1 MSAKEIGS
9 KLVRIDESTPLNVKL
24 GVAIA
29 VLFFFMGVTW
39 TVANWKNGNDQSIAT
54 NTKDILTL
62 HSKLDEVNQKMDR
75 EINSQIAIV
84 DKLDQ
89 ISVFLGMPGV
99 KQNVVVSGKI
109 SPVTQK

>member
-1 MSAKEIGS
+1 
-9 KLVRIDESTPLNVKL
+9 VV
-24 GVAIA
+24 IA

-39 TVANWKNGNDQSIAT
+39 TVANWKNDNDQSIAT

-62 HSKLDEVNQKMDR
+62 QTKLDEVNHKMDQ

-99 KQNVVVSGKI
+99 KQNLVGTSKV